1 MGGTGGA
8 MTSLVPPIVQVQ
20 HQLVLFTVFDQATAA
35 LGFLH
40 YPTTTT
46 SNTVMNF
53 ASRLTEEHSTPE
65 RSRSVLVVAD
75 LEINSMLFDH
85 LLTTGWATEYV
96 GTNEAALALLQT
108 REFDVIITAVAS
120 SAKEDL
126 KLLRQI
132 RCARPHTRM
141 IILTR
146 EGTTQDVI
154 SALRERAFSYFS
166 KPYSFETLSEMIR
179 MAIEGPCWD
188 DGIEV
193 LSATPAWIR
202 LLVRCDDRIAERMM
216 QFFNEFADLPDQE
229 KGQVAYVFREMLL
242 NAMRHGANFD
252 PTQYVEISYVR
263 ARHAVACRVKDPGQ
277 GFSLS
282 ELYHAAVCNP
292 IDDPIRHMQF
302 REANGLP
309 PGGYGILLSRHLV
322 DELIY
327 NEQGNEVLLIK
338 YVDEQMPEKYPA

>member
-1 MGGTGGA
+1 MSFPSC
-8 MTSLVPPIVQVQ
+8 TSEK
-20 HQLVLFTVFDQATAA
+20 
-35 LGFLH
+35 
-40 YPTTTT
+40 
-46 SNTVMNF
+46 
-53 ASRLTEEHSTPE
+53 RLTHET
-65 RSRSVLVVAD
+65 SRSVLVVAD
-75 LEINSMLFDH
+75 IEINSMLFDH
-85 LLTTGWATEYV
+85 LLTTGWAVEYV
-96 GTNEAALALLQT
+96 ASNEEALALLQT
-108 REFDVIITAVAS
+108 REFDLTITAAATP
-120 SAKEDL
+120 AKEDL

-132 RCARPHTRM
+132 RCVRPHTRM
-141 IILTR
+141 IILAR

-202 LLVRCDDRIAERMM
+202 LLVRCDVGIAERMM
-216 QFFNEFADLPDQE
+216 QFFTEIADLPEEE
-229 KGQVAYVFREMLL
+229 KGHVAFVFREMLL
-242 NAMRHGANFD
+242 NAMRHGAKFD
-252 PTQYVEISYVR
+252 PTQYVEISYLR

-282 ELYHAAVCNP
+282 ELYHAAVSNP
-292 IDDPIRHMQF
+292 ITDPIRHLQF
-302 REANGLP
+302 REASGLP

-338 YVDEQMPEKYPA
+338 YLDDKFPEELS